1 VSLRDEGFRYVHRE
15 GVGFTWLHPGTVE
28 AGDLDCTDM
37 SDEEFEAAVKAHDGH
52 APTPSP
58 L

>member
-37 SDEEFEAAVKAHDGH
+37 SDEEFEVTVKAHE
-52 APTPSP
+52 APSSTPSA